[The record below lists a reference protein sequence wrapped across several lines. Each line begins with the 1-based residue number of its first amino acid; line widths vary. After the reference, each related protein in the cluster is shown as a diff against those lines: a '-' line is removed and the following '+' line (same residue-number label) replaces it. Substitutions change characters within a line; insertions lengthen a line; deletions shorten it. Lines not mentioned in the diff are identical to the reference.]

1 MTDEQQIIDKMQVAF
16 DEFAAHMK
24 ELEKR
29 AGGLVKESLRE
40 IDKEKIIAALSE
52 IKKASRK

>member
-29 AGGLVKESLRE
+29 AGGLVKESLKQ
-40 IDKEKIIAALSE
+40 IDQEKIAAALAE
-52 IKKASRK
+52 VKKASLT